1 MIMKRKT
8 LYESPLLQEMSLE
21 LEQVLCASVSN
32 TTKEM
37 GFTSLDEID
46 KSSDWLTL

>member
-21 LEQVLCASVSN
+21 LEQVLCASVTMQSN
-32 TTKEM
+32 EM
-37 GFTSLDEID
+37 GLLGLEEND
-46 KSSDWLTL
+46 KSGDWVL